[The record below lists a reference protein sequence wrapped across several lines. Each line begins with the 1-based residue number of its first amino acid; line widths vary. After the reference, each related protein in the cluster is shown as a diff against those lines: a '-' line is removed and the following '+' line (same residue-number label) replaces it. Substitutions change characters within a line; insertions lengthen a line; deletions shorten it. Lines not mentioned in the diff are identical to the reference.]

1 MEGPV
6 TAKVEA
12 VRQNYGTPD
21 AAIVTAISAA
31 ILTAMRSAV
40 GTPPDAATVTEH
52 GRRRS
57 YRWQI
62 LGVTTATEHSELT
75 AAAGRGPAFAPEV
88 VSIGSVMMF
97 RPARHEPAICAM
109 EGVRHGIQ
117 DRLHL
122 SISRQEIRDHC
133 SRSATEHTGTRAYPY
148 KQHAPRSWSGTVEA
162 ISRSVAAYQR
172 AAHATEQSACA
183 DIMNKLKRHA
193 QALLQKC
200 TPRAYLRECALDV
213 VTDYIWNRTCN
224 VAFLMLLN
232 DILTQQWRPEK
243 LSESE
248 TNDAVDL
255 IEACTECLRSFSDE
269 ILTDLKDLRE
279 PTNTS
284 LVAACRRC
292 INAIQVA
299 QELNWDAQALSF
311 SIPENYYKAF
321 LSSEWL
327 R

>member
-1 MEGPV
+1 MEGPIRS
-6 TAKVEA
+6 KVEA

-62 LGVTTATEHSELT
+62 LGVATATEHSELT

-97 RPARHEPAICAM
+97 RPARHEPAIRAM

-133 SRSATEHTGTRAYPY
+133 SRSATKHTGTRAYPY

-224 VAFLMLLN
+224 VAFLMLLD
-232 DILTQQWRPEK
+232 DILTHRWRPEN
-243 LSESE
+243 LSQSE
-248 TNDAVDL
+248 INDAL
-255 IEACTECLRSFSDE
+255 GLEEACQHSLRTACDE
-269 ILTDLKDLRE
+269 ILADLNHYVCSDTEQTD
-279 PTNTS
+279 T
-284 LVAACRRC
+284 
-292 INAIQVA
+292 
-299 QELNWDAQALSF
+299 
-311 SIPENYYKAF
+311 
-321 LSSEWL
+321 
-327 R
+327 